1 MRPATEHRLDLCW
14 HCARDGL
21 FGRVRGVER
30 GVERAAAGNGAA
42 RRLCAVGRFKLSEC
56 VLFNGKPSAR
66 DEFDRLLTLLRLVA
80 TETASGRR
88 RGPLFNQPETET
100 TSSQARHRHVGSLQH
115 APEINRS
122 ITQS

>member
-1 MRPATEHRLDLCW
+1 MAYSDECVVWSVVWSVLLPATVLRDA
-14 HCARDGL
+14 CAQWGW
-21 FGRVRGVER
+21 
-30 GVERAAAGNGAA
+30 
-42 RRLCAVGRFKLSEC
+42 FKLSEC